1 VTNSFAPVLI
11 ATPGEFCRQALAIL
25 SGVLINYSVVT
36 GHPATYLNGAMWS
49 LSVEFQFY
57 AAGAIGLALIG
68 LWKLRLI
75 DARRAALCLA
85 ATIFA
90 LSMLSRICGIPKW
103 HFLRYF
109 NDFNFDFLLAGMCIA
124 LGWNKL
130 PATWRKTISRF
141 ALVGVVAMLIATAF
155 FPSPLVPN
163 EMRARFVMPMMIV
176 AYAAIVAAG
185 ADEQAFPWKGSIY
198 RSMVWLGER
207 SYSVYLFHLPVMAA
221 IWFGLISFAPP
232 IWTIEPL
239 HYGVAQMSL
248 ALLIVLPLS
257 SLSLRWVENP
267 ARHLRWRRKDS
278 SAPPKT
284 VLVADAQ

>member
-1 VTNSFAPVLI
+1 MYRPRLEQAPRNL
-11 ATPGEFCRQALAIL
+11 AKDHLSLRPCWGRRDADRDRLLPLAI
-25 SGVLINYSVVT
+25 G
-36 GHPATYLNGAMWS
+36 
-49 LSVEFQFY
+49 
-57 AAGAIGLALIG
+57 
-68 LWKLRLI
+68 
-75 DARRAALCLA
+75 
-85 ATIFA
+85 
-90 LSMLSRICGIPKW
+90 
-103 HFLRYF
+103 
-109 NDFNFDFLLAGMCIA
+109 
-124 LGWNKL
+124 
-130 PATWRKTISRF
+130 
-141 ALVGVVAMLIATAF
+141 
-155 FPSPLVPN
+155 PN
-163 EMRARFVMPMMIV
+163 EIRARFVMPLMIV
-176 AYAAIVAAG
+176 AYTAIVAAG